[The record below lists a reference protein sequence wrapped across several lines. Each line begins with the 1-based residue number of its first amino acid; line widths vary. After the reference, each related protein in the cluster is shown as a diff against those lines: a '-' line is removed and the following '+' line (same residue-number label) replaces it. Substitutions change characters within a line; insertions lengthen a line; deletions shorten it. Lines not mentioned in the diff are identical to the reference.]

1 MLPIRAN
8 INCRL
13 LLCCLAVTC
22 LSGCFKMGLVENYA
36 PLISAHQLEGRGR
49 PSTEEPSGERSRIL
63 VLRPTHS
70 AAKHQSLGH
79 QYVLG
84 FIPATRLY
92 LEQGAE
98 DFVFET
104 VLEQLQLEG
113 HDVLTAG
120 PEAVAAMVQIFEPH
134 HIVGID
140 INSLSATA
148 YDGFLVRIA
157 SADASITYTTYHLS
171 HSGKLA
177 ASASSSFDRKRK
189 LTKQSAR
196 APILSE
202 LLKDAVGDTLSAFVE
217 SPEIQF
223 PSRR

>member
-1 MLPIRAN
+1 MRINYSMLPIRAN

-113 HDVLTAG
+113 NSDEHGEDQPGGDQMDGGLHGG
-120 PEAVAAMVQIFEPH
+120 PRLPLE
-134 HIVGID
+134 
-140 INSLSATA
+140 
-148 YDGFLVRIA
+148 
-157 SADASITYTTYHLS
+157 ADA
-171 HSGKLA
+171 
-177 ASASSSFDRKRK
+177 
-189 LTKQSAR
+189 
-196 APILSE
+196 
-202 LLKDAVGDTLSAFVE
+202 
-217 SPEIQF
+217 
-223 PSRR
+223 

>member
-1 MLPIRAN
+1 
-8 INCRL
+8 
-13 LLCCLAVTC
+13 
-22 LSGCFKMGLVENYA
+22 
-36 PLISAHQLEGRGR
+36 
-49 PSTEEPSGERSRIL
+49 
-63 VLRPTHS
+63 
-70 AAKHQSLGH
+70 
-79 QYVLG
+79 
-84 FIPATRLY
+84 
-92 LEQGAE
+92 
-98 DFVFET
+98 
-104 VLEQLQLEG
+104 
-113 HDVLTAG
+113 
-120 PEAVAAMVQIFEPH
+120 MVQIFEPH

-217 SPEIQF
+217 SPEINF
-223 PSRR
+223 PPDVNIFSYKPLLPSPLLHRRESLADCS